1 MANATLKERVEA
13 IYKNPAQL
21 ANARD
26 YLNMLA
32 ASEGTATQG
41 NNGYN
46 IMFRGGMFNDYS
58 AHPNQRHEYIDKQGR
73 KGVSTAAG
81 RYQFLKGTYDGVA
94 KQLGITDFSPES
106 QDKVAIA
113 LMLQKGVDF
122 NDGADLA
129 SNVGRIN
136 NVWTSLAGSTLGAQ
150 YHSTRDPQ
158 FLLNAFNQS
167 RAARG
172 AQPVT
177 TTWGGTVYQSPA
189 GYSTAPGGAGMPANI
204 KDIAAKAQ
212 SYLESIGLPNSQSYL
227 GNAMAS
233 IRNKTYAD
241 SGYIPWQ
248 LYQGNKFT
256 VSSNPYLN
264 EGNLASMEQRLH
276 NANPNVQYGV
286 SQFGDGM
293 HPTVAV
299 QNPDGTIGIGTDV
312 PTTIAVAPALS
323 DGGVPVEDATLGS
336 HAVAPQT
343 QLVEDTLQAPL
354 RGVPAQPATASAV
367 LPTATPKVQPASTPA
382 TTASNTQPKAS
393 TAGAS
398 ATTAT
403 TPPAST
409 GASQTATTRTAGTPA
424 VGTQQESVLT
434 QFPVYKSP
442 AEMMQ
447 SLGLT
452 TAPVVPTTPVGNSV
466 VPLLDQAPSY
476 GAKPPVLT
484 TYPVE
489 SGPAASAPSDTV
501 SEQSTGVQT
510 VGAWGVPMFM
520 PTGVMDADTASAL
533 LQNTTV
539 KPIDMP
545 RAQV

>member
-13 IYKNPAQL
+13 IYKNPTQL

-46 IMFRGGMFNDYS
+46 IMFRGGVFNDYS

-81 RYQFLKGTYDGVA
+81 RYQFLKGTYDSVA

-177 TTWGGTVYQSPA
+177 TTWGGTTYQSPA
-189 GYSTAPGGAGMPANI
+189 GYSTTSGGAGMPANI
-204 KDIAAKAQ
+204 KEIAAKAQ

-276 NANPNVQYGV
+276 NANPNIQYGV

-299 QNPDGTIGIGTDV
+299 QNPDGTVGIGTDV
-312 PTTIAVAPALS
+312 ATTIAVAPALS

-336 HAVAPQT
+336 PAVAPQT

-354 RGVPAQPATASAV
+354 KGAPVQPATSSNV
-367 LPTATPKVQPASTPA
+367 LPTATPK
-382 TTASNTQPKAS
+382 TQPKVS

-398 ATTAT
+398 ATPAT

-409 GASQTATTRTAGTPA
+409 GASQTASTQPAGTPA

-442 AEMMQ
+442 AEMLQ

-452 TAPVVPTTPVGNSV
+452 TAPVVPITTVGNSV
-466 VPLLDQAPSY
+466 VPLMNQGAPQ
-476 GAKPPVLT
+476 GAQQPIFT
-484 TYPVE
+484 AYPVD
-489 SGPAASAPSDTV
+489 SGTTASAPNDTV
-501 SEQSTGVQT
+501 SEQTTGVQT

-520 PTGVMDADTASAL
+520 PTGAMDADTASAL
-533 LQNTTV
+533 LQNITV

-545 RAQV
+545 KAQV

>member
-13 IYKNPAQL
+13 IYKNPTQL

-46 IMFRGGMFNDYS
+46 IMFRGGVFNDYS

-81 RYQFLKGTYDGVA
+81 RYQFLKGTYDSVA

-177 TTWGGTVYQSPA
+177 TTWGGTTYRSPA
-189 GYSTAPGGAGMPANI
+189 GYSTTSGGAGMPANI
-204 KDIAAKAQ
+204 KEIAAKAQ

-276 NANPNVQYGV
+276 NANPNIQYGV

-299 QNPDGTIGIGTDV
+299 QNPDGTVGIGTDV
-312 PTTIAVAPALS
+312 ATTIAVAPALS

-336 HAVAPQT
+336 HVVAPQT

-354 RGVPAQPATASAV
+354 RGAPAQPATAPNV
-367 LPTATPKVQPASTPA
+367 LPTATPRAQPASAPA
-382 TTASNTQPKAS
+382 ITARSAQPKAS

-409 GASQTATTRTAGTPA
+409 GASQTAGTPA
-424 VGTQQESVLT
+424 VVTQQESVLT
-434 QFPVYKSP
+434 QYPVYKSP

-447 SLGLT
+447 DLGLT

-466 VPLLDQAPSY
+466 VPLMNQGAPQ
-476 GAKPPVLT
+476 GAQQPVFT
-484 TYPVE
+484 AYPVD
-489 SGPAASAPSDTV
+489 SGATTSAPNDTV
-501 SEQSTGVQT
+501 SEQTTGVQT

-533 LQNTTV
+533 LQNITV

-545 RAQV
+545 KAQV

>member
-1 MANATLKERVEA
+1 M
-13 IYKNPAQL
+13 
-21 ANARD
+21 
-26 YLNMLA
+26 
-32 ASEGTATQG
+32 
-41 NNGYN
+41 
-46 IMFRGGMFNDYS
+46 
-58 AHPNQRHEYIDKQGR
+58 
-73 KGVSTAAG
+73 STAAG
-81 RYQFLKGTYDGVA
+81 RYQFLKGTYDGIA

-129 SNVGRIN
+129 LNVGKIN

-177 TTWGGTVYQSPA
+177 TTWGGTTYQSPA
-189 GYSTAPGGAGMPANI
+189 GFSTTPGGAGAPANI

-264 EGNLASMEQRLH
+264 EGNLVSMEQRLH
-276 NANPNVQYGV
+276 NTNPNVQYGV

-293 HPTVAV
+293 HPTAAV
-299 QNPDGTIGIGTDV
+299 QNPDGTVGIGTDV
-312 PTTIAVAPALS
+312 STTIAVAPALS
-323 DGGVPVEDATLGS
+323 DGGVPVEDVTLGS
-336 HAVAPQT
+336 HAVVPQS

-354 RGVPAQPATASAV
+354 KGAPAQPATV
-367 LPTATPKVQPASTPA
+367 LPTATPKAQPASTPA
-382 TTASNTQPKAS
+382 TTTRNAQPKAS

-398 ATTAT
+398 ATTAI

-409 GASQTATTRTAGTPA
+409 GASQTATTQTAGTPA

-442 AEMMQ
+442 AEMIQ
-447 SLGLT
+447 GLGLT
-452 TAPVVPTTPVGNSV
+452 TAPAVPTTPVENSV
-466 VPLLDQAPSY
+466 VPLLNQAPSY
-476 GAKPPVLT
+476 GVKPPVLT

-489 SGPAASAPSDTV
+489 DSTAASAPSDTV

-520 PTGVMDADTASAL
+520 PTGAMDADTASAL
-533 LQNTTV
+533 LRNIAV
-539 KPIDMP
+539 KSIDMP

>member
-13 IYKNPAQL
+13 IYRNPTQL

-46 IMFRGGMFNDYS
+46 IMFRGGVFNDYS

-177 TTWGGTVYQSPA
+177 TTWGGTTYQSPA
-189 GYSTAPGGAGMPANI
+189 GYSTTSGGAGMPANI
-204 KDIAAKAQ
+204 KEIAAKAQ

-299 QNPDGTIGIGTDV
+299 QNPDGTVGIGTDV
-312 PTTIAVAPALS
+312 ATTIAVAPALS

-336 HAVAPQT
+336 HAVTPQT

-354 RGVPAQPATASAV
+354 KGAPAQPATSSNV
-367 LPTATPKVQPASTPA
+367 LPTATPK
-382 TTASNTQPKAS
+382 TQPRVS

-398 ATTAT
+398 ATPAT

-409 GASQTATTRTAGTPA
+409 GASQTASTQPAGTPA

-466 VPLLDQAPSY
+466 VPLMNQGAPQ
-476 GAKPPVLT
+476 GAQQPVFT
-484 TYPVE
+484 AYPVD
-489 SGPAASAPSDTV
+489 SGTTTAAPNDTV
-501 SEQSTGVQT
+501 SEQTTGVQT

-520 PTGVMDADTASAL
+520 PTGAMDADTASAL
-533 LQNTTV
+533 LQNITV

-545 RAQV
+545 KAQV